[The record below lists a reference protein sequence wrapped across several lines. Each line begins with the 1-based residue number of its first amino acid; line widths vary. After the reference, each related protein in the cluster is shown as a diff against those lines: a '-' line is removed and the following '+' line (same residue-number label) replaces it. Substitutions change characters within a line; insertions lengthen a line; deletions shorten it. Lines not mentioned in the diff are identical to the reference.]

1 MERFKALQEGEGGSS
16 WFVEIDGKSFL
27 SGGDGMIVY
36 KVFCKDDELKK
47 EELIGVLAE
56 RRKDLRGK
64 THFESGLRWARSLFT
79 DLIKDRQAIFVVPNE
94 FDIRE

>member
-1 MERFKALQEGEGGSS
+1 
-16 WFVEIDGKSFL
+16 VEIGGKSFL
-27 SGGDGMIVY
+27 SGGDGMIIY
-36 KVFCKDDELKK
+36 KVFCKDNELKK
-47 EELIGVLAE
+47 DDLIGVLAE

-64 THFESGLRWARSLFT
+64 THFESGLRWARSFFT